1 MWAEQIPE
9 RTRVPTPAIELR
21 DVSKLY
27 PGPITALDHVSLQ
40 VDEGEHCCLL
50 GPNGAGKTTI
60 IRLLQGA
67 LAPTAGELRILGENV
82 RGPSI
87 LEVKKRVGIVPQNPG
102 MYPDLTVREYLDF
115 VASIYGAGEVEATAR
130 RYALGEYLARPLS
143 SLSGGYQR
151 RLIVASAVMS
161 GPSLLLLDEPTV
173 GLDPLAAAET
183 RDLLRDAMAGRT
195 VFMST
200 HNLAE
205 AEELCD
211 TVIILRRGHVLIHER
226 IEDLRRQTAPRV
238 HLAARQGQGALA
250 AALARLSLSSSPNEH
265 GVWVSLDGARD
276 AIPDVLRGLLGQGV
290 DVYECRLVPPTLEDL
305 FVEVVTR
312 S

>member
-1 MWAEQIPE
+1 LSS
-9 RTRVPTPAIELR
+9 PAIELR
-21 DVSKLY
+21 DVTKLY
-27 PGPITALDHVSLQ
+27 PGPIKALDSVSIR
-40 VDEGEHCCLL
+40 VEEGEHCGLL

-67 LAPTAGELRILGENV
+67 LTPSEGQVCILGEDV
-82 RGPSI
+82 GGRSI
-87 LEVKKRVGIVPQNPG
+87 LDVKKRVGIVPQNPG
-102 MYPDLTVREYLDF
+102 MYPDLTLREYLQF
-115 VASIYGAGEVEATAR
+115 VAALYGKGEVVATAR
-130 RYALGEYLARPLS
+130 RYALEEYIDRPLS
-143 SLSGGYQR
+143 TLSGGYQR
-151 RLIVASAVMS
+151 RLLVAAAVMS

-183 RDLLRDAMAGRT
+183 RGLLQEAMHGRT
-195 VFMST
+195 AFMST

-211 TVIILRRGHVLIHER
+211 TVIILRRGSVLIHER
-226 IEDLRRQTAPRV
+226 IEDLRRQIAPRV
-238 HLAARQGQGALA
+238 HLAARQGPDALSQALA
-250 AALARLSLSSSPNEH
+250 ALSFVSTRNEQ
-265 GVWVSLDGARD
+265 GVWLTIDRAQDSMPDLLRD
-276 AIPDVLRGLLGQGV
+276 LLGQGM

>member
-1 MWAEQIPE
+1 
-9 RTRVPTPAIELR
+9 VPSLAIELR
-21 DVSKLY
+21 AVSKLY
-27 PGPITALDHVSLQ
+27 PGPVTALDNVSIQ
-40 VDEGEHCCLL
+40 VEDGEHCCLL

-67 LAPTAGELRILGENV
+67 LAPTAGELQILGEDV
-82 RGPSI
+82 RGRSI
-87 LEVKKRVGIVPQNPG
+87 LDVKRRVGIVPQNPG
-102 MYPDLTVREYLDF
+102 MYPDLTVREYLQF
-115 VASIYGAGEVEATAR
+115 VASLYGSGEVVETAH
-130 RYALGEYLARPLS
+130 RYDLDEYIDRPLS
-143 SLSGGYQR
+143 TLSGGYQR
-151 RLIVASAVMS
+151 RLLVAAAVMS

-183 RDLLRDAMAGRT
+183 RGLLRDAMQGRT

-211 TVIILRRGHVLIHER
+211 TVIILRKGHVLIHER
-226 IEDLRRQTAPRV
+226 IEDLRRQTVPRL
-238 HLAARQGQGALA
+238 HLAAHQGPDV
-250 AALARLSLSSSPNEH
+250 LARALTTLSFPSSPNEH
-265 GVWVSLDGARD
+265 GVWLSLDHARD
-276 AIPDVLRGLLGQGV
+276 SIPDLLRGLLAQGV

>member
-1 MWAEQIPE
+1 
-9 RTRVPTPAIELR
+9 VPSLAIELR
-21 DVSKLY
+21 AVSKLY
-27 PGPITALDHVSLQ
+27 PGPVTALDNVSIQ
-40 VDEGEHCCLL
+40 VEDGEHCCLL

-67 LAPTAGELRILGENV
+67 LAPTAGELQILGEDV
-82 RGPSI
+82 RGRSI
-87 LEVKKRVGIVPQNPG
+87 LDVKRRVGIVPQNPG
-102 MYPDLTVREYLDF
+102 MYPDLTVREYLQF
-115 VASIYGAGEVEATAR
+115 VASLYGSGEVVETAH
-130 RYALGEYLARPLS
+130 RYDLDEYIDRPLS
-143 SLSGGYQR
+143 TLSGGYQR
-151 RLIVASAVMS
+151 RLLVAAAVMS

-183 RDLLRDAMAGRT
+183 RGLLRDAMQGRT

-211 TVIILRRGHVLIHER
+211 TVIILRKGHVLIHER
-226 IEDLRRQTAPRV
+226 IEDLRRQTVPRV
-238 HLAARQGQGALA
+238 HLAAHQGPDV
-250 AALARLSLSSSPNEH
+250 LARALTTLSFPSSPNEH
-265 GVWVSLDGARD
+265 GVWLSLDHARD
-276 AIPDVLRGLLGQGV
+276 SIPDLLRGLLAQGV

>member
-1 MWAEQIPE
+1 MLN
-9 RTRVPTPAIELR
+9 PAIELN
-21 DVSKLY
+21 DVSKIY
-27 PGPITALDHVSLQ
+27 PGPVTALDHVSIR

-67 LAPTAGELRILGENV
+67 LAPTEGELRILGEDV
-82 RGPSI
+82 RGRSI
-87 LEVKKRVGIVPQNPG
+87 LSVKKRVGIVPQNPG
-102 MYPDLTVREYLDF
+102 MYPDLTVREYLQF
-115 VASIYGAGEVEATAR
+115 VAALYGRGDVVGTAH
-130 RYALGEYLARPLS
+130 RYDLDEYIDRPLS

-151 RLIVASAVMS
+151 RLLVAAAVMS

-183 RDLLRDAMAGRT
+183 RGLLREAMQGRT

-211 TVIILRRGHVLIHER
+211 TVIILRHGHVLIHEK
-226 IEDLRRQTAPRV
+226 IDDLRRQTAPRV
-238 HLAARQGQGALA
+238 HLAARQGIGRLTSALRSLSLA
-250 AALARLSLSSSPNEH
+250 ASPNEH
-265 GVWVSLDGARD
+265 GVWVNLEQARES
-276 AIPDVLRGLLGQGV
+276 IPDLLRGLLAQGV
-290 DVYECRLVPPTLEDL
+290 DVYECRLVPPTLEDV

-312 S
+312 A

>member
-1 MWAEQIPE
+1 MPS
-9 RTRVPTPAIELR
+9 PAIELR
-21 DVSKLY
+21 DVTKLY
-27 PGPITALDHVSLQ
+27 PGPIKALDAVSIHVE
-40 VDEGEHCCLL
+40 EGEHCCLL

-67 LAPTAGELRILGENV
+67 LAPTEGQLHILGEDV
-82 RGPSI
+82 RGRSI

-102 MYPDLTVREYLDF
+102 MYPDLTVREYLHF
-115 VASIYGAGEVEATAR
+115 VAALYGKGEVVATAR
-130 RYALGEYLARPLS
+130 RYDLEEYIDRPLS
-143 SLSGGYQR
+143 TLSGGYQR
-151 RLIVASAVMS
+151 RLLVAAAVMS
-161 GPSLLLLDEPTV
+161 GPALLLLDEPTV

-183 RDLLRDAMAGRT
+183 RGLLRDAMQGRT

-211 TVIILRRGHVLIHER
+211 TVIILRRGTVLIHER

-238 HLAARQGQGALA
+238 HLAAHQGP
-250 AALARLSLSSSPNEH
+250 AALSQALSSLSLSSARNEH
-265 GVWVSLDGARD
+265 GVWLNLERAHES
-276 AIPDVLRGLLGQGV
+276 IPDLLRGLLGQGI

>member
-1 MWAEQIPE
+1 MPS
-9 RTRVPTPAIELR
+9 PAIELR
-21 DVSKLY
+21 HVTKLY
-27 PGPITALDHVSLQ
+27 PGSVKALDDVSIHVA
-40 VDEGEHCCLL
+40 EGEHCCLL

-67 LAPTAGELRILGENV
+67 LAPTEGHLLILGEDV
-82 RGPSI
+82 RGRSI
-87 LEVKKRVGIVPQNPG
+87 LDVKKRVGIVPQNPG
-102 MYPDLTVREYLDF
+102 MYPDLTVREYLQF
-115 VASIYGAGEVEATAR
+115 VSALYGKGEVEETAR
-130 RYALGEYLARPLS
+130 RYALEEYIDRPLS

-151 RLIVASAVMS
+151 RLLVAAAVMS

-173 GLDPLAAAET
+173 GLDPLAAAEI
-183 RDLLRDAMAGRT
+183 RGLLREAMLDRT

-211 TVIILRRGHVLIHER
+211 TVIILRRGTVLIHER

-238 HLAARQGQGALA
+238 HLAAHQGPEALKD
-250 AALARLSLSSSPNEH
+250 ALSTLSLPSSRNEH
-265 GVWVSLDGARD
+265 GVWVSLERAQES
-276 AIPDVLRGLLGQGV
+276 IPDLLRGLLGQGI
-290 DVYECRLVPPTLEDL
+290 DIYECRLVPPTLEDL

-312 S
+312 A

>member
-1 MWAEQIPE
+1 LPS
-9 RTRVPTPAIELR
+9 PAIELR

-27 PGPITALDHVSLQ
+27 PGPVKALDSVSIH

-67 LAPTAGELRILGENV
+67 LAPTEGELRILGADV
-82 RGPSI
+82 RGRSI
-87 LEVKKRVGIVPQNPG
+87 LDVKKRVGIVPQNPG
-102 MYPDLTVREYLDF
+102 MYPDLTVREYLQF
-115 VASIYGAGEVEATAR
+115 VAALYGAGEVVKTAR
-130 RYALGEYLARPLS
+130 RYALEEYIDRPLS
-143 SLSGGYQR
+143 TLSGGYQR
-151 RLIVASAVMS
+151 RLLVAAAVAS

-173 GLDPLAAAET
+173 GLDPMAAAET
-183 RDLLRDAMAGRT
+183 RGLLRDAMQGRT

-226 IEDLRRQTAPRV
+226 IEELRRQIAPRI
-238 HLAARQGQGALA
+238 HLAAQQGPDV
-250 AALARLSLSSSPNEH
+250 LARALGALSLSSAPNEH
-265 GVWVSLDGARD
+265 GVWVSLERAQES
-276 AIPDVLRGLLGQGV
+276 IPDLLRGLLGQGV

>member
-1 MWAEQIPE
+1 MGTSTVEH
-9 RTRVPTPAIELR
+9 RCLSSPAIELR
-21 DVSKLY
+21 DVTKLY
-27 PGPITALDHVSLQ
+27 PGPVKALDSVSIHVE
-40 VDEGEHCCLL
+40 EGEHCCLL

-67 LAPTAGELRILGENV
+67 LAPSEGQLFILGEDV
-82 RGPSI
+82 SGRSI

-102 MYPDLTVREYLDF
+102 MYPDLTVREYLQF
-115 VASIYGAGEVEATAR
+115 VAALYGKGEVVATAG
-130 RYALGEYLARPLS
+130 RYALEEYIDRPLS
-143 SLSGGYQR
+143 TLSGGYQR
-151 RLIVASAVMS
+151 RLLVAAAVMS

-183 RDLLRDAMAGRT
+183 RGLLREAMSGRT
-195 VFMST
+195 AFMST

-211 TVIILRRGHVLIHER
+211 TVIILRRGRVLIHER
-226 IEDLRRQTAPRV
+226 IDDLRRQTAPRV
-238 HLAARQGQGALA
+238 HLAAHQGAD
-250 AALARLSLSSSPNEH
+250 ALSHALDALSLSSTRNEH
-265 GVWVSLDGARD
+265 GVWVSLDRAQES
-276 AIPDVLRGLLGQGV
+276 IPNVLRGLLGQGI
-290 DVYECRLVPPTLEDL
+290 DVYECRVVPPTLEDL

>member
-1 MWAEQIPE
+1 VSTSILESAHLPS
-9 RTRVPTPAIELR
+9 PAIELCY
-21 DVSKLY
+21 VSKQY
-27 PGPITALDHVSLQ
+27 PGPIKALDRVSIHVE
-40 VDEGEHCCLL
+40 EGEHCCLL

-67 LAPTAGELRILGENV
+67 LAPTEGELRILGADV
-82 RGPSI
+82 RGRSI
-87 LEVKKRVGIVPQNPG
+87 LDVKKRVGIVPQNPG
-102 MYPDLTVREYLDF
+102 MYPDLSVREYLQF
-115 VASIYGAGEVEATAR
+115 VAALYGAGEVVKTAR
-130 RYALGEYLARPLS
+130 RYALEEYIDRPLS
-143 SLSGGYQR
+143 TLSGGYQR
-151 RLIVASAVMS
+151 RLLVAAAVMS

-183 RDLLRDAMAGRT
+183 RDLLRDAMEGRT

-211 TVIILRRGHVLIHER
+211 TVIILRRGQVLIHER

-238 HLAARQGQGALA
+238 HLAAHQGSDV
-250 AALARLSLSSSPNEH
+250 LARALRTLSLSSSPNEH
-265 GVWVSLDGARD
+265 GVWVSLDRAQES
-276 AIPDVLRGLLGQGV
+276 IPDLLRGLLGQGV

>member
-1 MWAEQIPE
+1 
-9 RTRVPTPAIELR
+9 VPSLAIELR
-21 DVSKLY
+21 AVSKLY
-27 PGPITALDHVSLQ
+27 PGPVTALDNVSIQ
-40 VDEGEHCCLL
+40 VKEGEHCCLL

-67 LAPTAGELRILGENV
+67 LAPTEGELRILGEDV
-82 RGPSI
+82 RGRSI
-87 LEVKKRVGIVPQNPG
+87 LDVKRRVGIVPQNPG
-102 MYPDLTVREYLDF
+102 MYPDLTVREYLQF
-115 VASIYGAGEVEATAR
+115 VASLYGSGPVVETAH
-130 RYALGEYLARPLS
+130 RYALDEYIDRPLS
-143 SLSGGYQR
+143 TLSGGYQR
-151 RLIVASAVMS
+151 RLLVAAAVIS
-161 GPSLLLLDEPTV
+161 SPSLLLLDEPTV

-183 RDLLRDAMAGRT
+183 RELLRDVMRGRT

-211 TVIILRRGHVLIHER
+211 TVIILRKGHVLIHER

-238 HLAARQGQGALA
+238 HLAAQQGPEV
-250 AALARLSLSSSPNEH
+250 LARALNTLSFPSSPNEH
-265 GVWVSLDGARD
+265 GVWLSLDHARD
-276 AIPDVLRGLLGQGV
+276 SIPDLLRGLLAQGV